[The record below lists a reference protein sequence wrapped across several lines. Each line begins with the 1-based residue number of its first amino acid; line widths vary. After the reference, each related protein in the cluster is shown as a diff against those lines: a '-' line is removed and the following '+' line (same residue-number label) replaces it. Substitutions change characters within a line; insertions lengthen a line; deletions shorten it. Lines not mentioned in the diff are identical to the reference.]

1 MVIIDVEVPS
11 GFEFDN
17 WRYTDEVDLIQCVN
31 LTIHR

>member
-17 WRYTDEVDLIQCVN
+17 WRYTDEVDYKIQ
-31 LTIHR
+31 L